1 MKIGSLKIL
10 ALTMLI
16 INSGVTWSASCE
28 GYPYSDGMNVESL
41 GGDKFKILSTSSAT
55 VDFDDTD
62 DIRDAREEATM
73 QAKAQ
78 ISQFV
83 SETIK
88 KDEDVTRVVDKM
100 KIEQGAEKTVNKK
113 AVKQTLMHLANST
126 QELLRG
132 IVPLGD
138 CYTPLK
144 EVWVTVGIK
153 PETIDLAGNVA
164 GKISQSISAQPT
176 STHAP
181 QKTGGDS
188 STNTP
193 LNSSTPSA
201 PASGNDGFS
210 HTERL
215 KNF

>member
-1 MKIGSLKIL
+1 MCSHFYSISENYSFLQNVYLHKIS
-10 ALTMLI
+10 
-16 INSGVTWSASCE
+16 
-28 GYPYSDGMNVESL
+28 Y
-41 GGDKFKILSTSSAT
+41 
-55 VDFDDTD
+55 
-62 DIRDAREEATM
+62 
-73 QAKAQ
+73 
-78 ISQFV
+78 
-83 SETIK
+83 
-88 KDEDVTRVVDKM
+88 
-100 KIEQGAEKTVNKK
+100 
-113 AVKQTLMHLANST
+113 TL
-126 QELLRG
+126 
-132 IVPLGD
+132 
-138 CYTPLK
+138 
-144 EVWVTVGIK
+144 K